1 MHIDALVETAS
12 DPDTWQISKS
22 LAKEYSAEKQRHL
35 RSLIPGI
42 NDLVA
47 DSVKN
52 WNQSSQCKELTNEV
66 TQIYKTAKRTVGHIV
81 SSAEFNKFTQYVLF
95 NISSINANR
104 KIVITELKNNMV
116 WSSEKVYKDSDG
128 KMHIGGLRSEEEC
141 IGRVV
146 TMERSSGATKN
157 DRSVSIF
164 FDKNSYNLCHMYR
177 ELKAWFFK
185 ESRVASKVS

>member
-116 WSSEKVYKDSDG
+116 W
-128 KMHIGGLRSEEEC
+128 
-141 IGRVV
+141 
-146 TMERSSGATKN
+146 
-157 DRSVSIF
+157 
-164 FDKNSYNLCHMYR
+164 
-177 ELKAWFFK
+177 
-185 ESRVASKVS
+185 